1 MRQGIELNETAAGP
15 DMGGRRAAG
24 GLRLAD
30 QAYLRI
36 RDDIVTVR
44 LQPGDPLDE
53 KILSR
58 QLEVG
63 LTPVRDALKRL
74 TLERLAV
81 IYPRRGTFVT
91 DINISDERWLTEIRV
106 EMEGLAAALAAERAT
121 DEECAAMTRLAGSL
135 EDASELSLDY
145 ISVDTEIHRA
155 IYAAAHNPYLETS
168 LNLYANLAMRIWH
181 YGIQRMRARTP
192 RSCAQ
197 DEVVAAICA
206 HKPEAARKAAQSHL
220 LGFSAEVRSL
230 L

>member
-1 MRQGIELNETAAGP
+1 MRQATELNETA
-15 DMGGRRAAG
+15 GGAAVARQGTNG

-36 RDDIVTVR
+36 RDEIVTVQ

-53 KILSR
+53 KVLSQR
-58 QLEVG
+58 LELG

-91 DINISDERWLTEIRV
+91 DINISDERWLTEVRI
-106 EMEGLAAALAAERAT
+106 ELEGLAAALAAERAT
-121 DEECAAMTRLAGSL
+121 DEECAALSRLAGTL
-135 EDASELSLDY
+135 EDASDLSLDY
-145 ISVDTEIHRA
+145 ISVDAEIHRA
-155 IYAAAHNPYLETS
+155 IYAASHNPYLESS
-168 LNLYANLAMRIWH
+168 LNQYANLALRIWH
-181 YGIQRMRARTP
+181 YGIQRMRPRTP

-206 HKPEAARKAAQSHL
+206 RKPEAARKAAQSHL

>member
-1 MRQGIELNETAAGP
+1 MRQGTELGEAAG
-15 DMGGRRAAG
+15 GAAVGKQRAAG

-30 QAYLRI
+30 QAYLRL
-36 RDDIVTVR
+36 RDDIITVR
-44 LQPGDPLDE
+44 LRPGDPLDE
-53 KILSR
+53 KTLSR
-58 QLEVG
+58 QLGLG

-74 TLERLAV
+74 TLERLAI

-91 DINISDERWLTEIRV
+91 DINISDERWLTEVRI

-121 DEECAAMTRLAGSL
+121 DEECAALTALASTL
-135 EDASELSLDY
+135 EDSSDLSMDY

-155 IYAAAHNPYLETS
+155 IYAAAHNPYLEVS
-168 LNLYANLAMRIWH
+168 LNQYANLALRIWH

-192 RSCAQ
+192 RSCSQ

-206 HKPEAARKAAQSHL
+206 RKPEAARKAAQGHL
-220 LGFSAEVRSL
+220 LGFSAEVRAL

>member
-1 MRQGIELNETAAGP
+1 MRQGTELNE
-15 DMGGRRAAG
+15 AAG
-24 GLRLAD
+24 GAAVAGQRTNGGRRLAD

-36 RDDIVTVR
+36 RDEIIAVR

-53 KILSR
+53 KALSR
-58 QLEVG
+58 RLEVG

-91 DINISDERWLTEIRV
+91 EINISDERWLTEVRI
-106 EMEGLAAALAAERAT
+106 ELEGLAAALAAERAT
-121 DEECAAMTRLAGSL
+121 DEECAALTKLAGAL
-135 EDASELSLDY
+135 EDSSDLSLDY
-145 ISVDTEIHRA
+145 ITADTEIHRA
-155 IYAAAHNPYLETS
+155 VYAASHNPYLENS
-168 LNLYANLAMRIWH
+168 LNLYANLALRIWH
-181 YGIQRMRARTP
+181 YGIQRMRPRTP

-206 HKPEAARKAAQSHL
+206 RKPEAARKAAQSHL